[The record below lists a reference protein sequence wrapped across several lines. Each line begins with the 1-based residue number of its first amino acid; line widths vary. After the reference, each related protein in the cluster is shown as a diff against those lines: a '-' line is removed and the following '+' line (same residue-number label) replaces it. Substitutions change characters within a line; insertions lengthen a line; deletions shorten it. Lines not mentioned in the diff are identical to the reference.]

1 MIATILTSAQG
12 FPAVGYNERKVR
24 QGTATLLEITN
35 FGNVGKFGNP
45 TTSEL
50 TGFLEAYSSN
60 TRVRNPQFHLVLS
73 CKGDE
78 MTNEGLVE
86 FAHEYMREMGYGEPG
101 QPLLIY
107 AHNDTDNNHI
117 HVITSR
123 VNQEGKKIDD
133 HNERRKSQKVLAK
146 LTGQNMKEKASKDV
160 QTALSFNLRSEA
172 QFKAILEA
180 INYECYDKGDRIMIK
195 KSGMVQES
203 VNKKDLESIIKNSKD
218 NFEEPNYNRLKGI
231 FSKYR
236 DLNSDLN
243 GLKDDLRKKFGLG
256 LVFFGKKDSPYGYA
270 VVDFNNKKVYEGSKI
285 LSVKQ
290 LLNFETPEAHLAR
303 IDSFIDKCFEDNPDI
318 TTRELNRRLKRMN
331 AFVRKGEVVFG
342 KQRHPLKPYM
352 IEVLSLNNKLEWIKA
367 FSPRCKE
374 ELYLL
379 CKLTKINP
387 DKFTDLSF
395 INQTDYDRNTLSTL
409 SAILGEK
416 DEESRNKLLSD
427 SGYRI
432 IRHNGRS
439 FVYNPKDRT
448 IIDMERAGLK
458 IPKSDVSLQNKAHIQ
473 KGNSLSG
480 NLPNLRE
487 GKSGGES
494 TGGVNREW
502 EVGTKKKWDEV
513 DDGRQM
519 KY

>member
-24 QGTATLLEITN
+24 HGNAMLLEITN
-35 FGNVGKFGNP
+35 FGNVSKFGNP

-60 TRVRNPQFHLVLS
+60 TRVKNPQFHLVLS

-78 MTNEGLVE
+78 MTNDQLVE

-123 VNQEGKKIDD
+123 VNPSGKKIDD
-133 HNERRKSQKVLAK
+133 HNERRKSQKVVAK
-146 LTGQNMKEKASKDV
+146 LTGQNMKDQASKDI
-160 QTALSFNLRSEA
+160 QTAQSFNFRSET
-172 QFKAILEA
+172 QFKSILESM
-180 INYECYDKGDRIMIK
+180 NYECYDKDDLIMIK
-195 KSGMVQES
+195 KGGMVQES
-203 VNKKDLESIIKNSKD
+203 VSKKDLESIIIKNKN

-270 VVDFNNKKVYEGSKI
+270 VVDFHNRTVYEGSKI
-285 LSVKQ
+285 LSIKQ
-290 LLNFETPEAHLAR
+290 LLNFESPEEHLAR
-303 IDSFIDKCFEDNPDI
+303 IDSFIDKCFEDNPGI
-318 TTRELNRRLKRMN
+318 TTKELNLRLKRMN
-331 AFVRKGEVVFG
+331 AFVRKGELVFG
-342 KQRHPLKPYM
+342 KQRNPLKPFM
-352 IEVLSLNNKLEWIKA
+352 IEALSLNNKLEWIKS
-367 FSPRCKE
+367 FNPRCKE

-387 DKFTDLSF
+387 DKFIDHSF
-395 INQTDYDRNTLSTL
+395 ITKTDYDRNTLSSL
-409 SAILGEK
+409 SSILNEK
-416 DEESRNKLLSD
+416 DDELKKLLLSD
-427 SGYRI
+427 SDHRI
-432 IRHNGRS
+432 IRHNGRI
-439 FVYNPKDRT
+439 FVYNPKDRI

-458 IPKSDVSLQNKAHIQ
+458 IPKSNISLQNKAQTQ
-473 KGNSLSG
+473 KGNSRSG
-480 NLPNLRE
+480 YLPNLRG

-494 TGGVNREW
+494 TGGANREW